1 MPKNYWSIFP
11 AITHPMI
18 DRTNKENYNPALKM
32 YSPKRLENQKRYQ
45 ILKEL
50 TQRSHNVD
58 TAPERVEA
66 SAQEEPFS
74 KDIEFEDETIRR
86 FGL

>member
-1 MPKNYWSIFP
+1 
-11 AITHPMI
+11 MI

-32 YSPKRLENQKRYQ
+32 YSPKRLESQKRYQ

-50 TQRSHNVD
+50 TQRSHAVD
-58 TAPERVEA
+58 TAPERPQVPA
-66 SAQEEPFS
+66 LDEPFS
-74 KDIEFEDETIRR
+74 RDIEFEDETVRR